1 MKQNVKWDCQTALT
15 NGMKII
21 SNIMRAIYILIL
33 NVRLNENHKQSILYM
48 LNIEMKAALG
58 SWIKKWTSLAKF
70 KWFVMLLTTVVVANR
85 RAISEFMWRL
95 DTSISH
101 LTLTSIQIIIKITY
115 CNYHW
120 TLLTGCLSRHK
131 HFHLIGNIYKCLH
144 KY

>member
-58 SWIKKWTSLAKF
+58 S
-70 KWFVMLLTTVVVANR
+70 
-85 RAISEFMWRL
+85 
-95 DTSISH
+95 
-101 LTLTSIQIIIKITY
+101 
-115 CNYHW
+115 
-120 TLLTGCLSRHK
+120 
-131 HFHLIGNIYKCLH
+131 
-144 KY
+144 